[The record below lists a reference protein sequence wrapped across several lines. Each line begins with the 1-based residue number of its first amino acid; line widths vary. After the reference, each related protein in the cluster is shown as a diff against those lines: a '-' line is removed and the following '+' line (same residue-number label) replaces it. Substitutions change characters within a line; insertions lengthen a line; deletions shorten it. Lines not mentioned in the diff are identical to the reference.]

1 MNFTKKIFG
10 AAALAL
16 ALCACGTIV
25 PALATAEDDQVGVAE
40 SGATLDFSLFDVPD
54 GKDAAFYQE
63 RLQEIGAMMN
73 GVKSTEEEIE
83 KLNEVI
89 PGAYLVIFKNLGTS
103 DEVDESERN
112 YYWQLYVVVLVR
124 EGKNEELF
132 ALLDAEKAKVEPDER
147 RVGMLEVVVLNV
159 KITKAGEAG
168 DAAALKAAA
177 DELVEKAMKIDAIA
191 SESQEL
197 AEMIGVYDE
206 ELGAAAFKQIAEL
219 FAKSDDPMR
228 KQLAKVYAGKERFN
242 NLVGNE
248 MLVEGLFLDGTEI
261 KWEEYR
267 GKVVLIDFWATWC
280 GPCLVEIP
288 NVRKLYEKYHD
299 AGFDVISYSVDED
312 LEALEEFE
320 KEEKLPWKTASEIKS
335 VEKKNDKG
343 EPVYKSVSD
352 YYGVDTIPTMVLVG
366 KDGKVIDTEA
376 RGERLEELLEELF
389 PEVK

>member
-25 PALATAEDDQVGVAE
+25 PALAAAEDDQVGVAE

-73 GVKSTEEEIE
+73 GVKPTEEEIE
-83 KLNEVI
+83 KLNEVFS
-89 PGAYLVIFKNLGTS
+89 GAYLVIFKNLGTS

-112 YYWQLYVVVLVR
+112 YYWQLYVIVLVR

-132 ALLDAEKAKVEPDER
+132 ALLNAEKAKVEPDER

-177 DELVEKAMKIDAIA
+177 DGLVEKAMKIDAIA

-335 VEKKNDKG
+335 VEKKNDEG